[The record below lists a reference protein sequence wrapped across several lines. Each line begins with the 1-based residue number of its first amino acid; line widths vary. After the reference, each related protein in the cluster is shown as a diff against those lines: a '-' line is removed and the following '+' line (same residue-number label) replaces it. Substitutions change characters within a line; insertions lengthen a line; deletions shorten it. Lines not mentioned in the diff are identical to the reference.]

1 MKKIIRLAFST
12 NDPESDNTEIIE
24 INPEK
29 SKTSSPFGAVS
40 FEYNSNNL
48 VANTNRWGSLDGQ
61 FIIVIN
67 DDNVSLPILK
77 ISLTA
82 IETSWPNKWRNAN
95 ALKCFDIFVIILG
108 VTMILYKVNRE

>member
-48 VANTNRWGSLDGQ
+48 VANTNR
-61 FIIVIN
+61 
-67 DDNVSLPILK
+67 
-77 ISLTA
+77 
-82 IETSWPNKWRNAN
+82 
-95 ALKCFDIFVIILG
+95 
-108 VTMILYKVNRE
+108 